1 MGQGAKEAR
10 VEILRRLL
18 TYAQKVAGIRAIL
31 GDVTDTRKRPLIPTV
46 RIVRNAFAMILVRL
60 GSLNAL
66 EQTRSSRF
74 WSQWLGG
81 AIPSADTVGR
91 VFALTDCDTIR
102 DGIHEVYTRLK
113 RNKALKPPWHGLVA
127 LVLDGH
133 ESSASYRRCCPGCL
147 QRTIHT
153 TGEDHIQYYHRNVT
167 AQLVTDGMPFL
178 VDAEP
183 QKPGEDELAAAVR
196 LLDRVAQNYPRAF
209 DVVAGDALY
218 CQAPFF
224 EFVVGLGKDVLAVLK
239 DERRNLLQD
248 AQGLFEHMEPTRIR
262 DGSRQRCTWDA
273 EGFRS
278 WPSLDRPVRVVRS
291 METTTVRRQL
301 DKQEETLVSDW
312 MWVTTLSSSRASTNA
327 VVHLAHHRWDIE
339 NQGFNEA
346 VNQWHSDHVYKHDPT
361 AILAFWL
368 LTMLVINV
376 FRAFYPRN
384 LKPQRRRN
392 SSMLHI
398 ARRLAAELY
407 QGPGNHVLPIPT

>member
-1 MGQGAKEAR
+1 
-10 VEILRRLL
+10 
-18 TYAQKVAGIRAIL
+18 
-31 GDVTDTRKRPLIPTV
+31 
-46 RIVRNAFAMILVRL
+46 MILVRL

-66 EQTRSSRF
+66 EQTKPCRF
-74 WSQWLGG
+74 WKHWLSGP
-81 AIPSADTVGR
+81 IPSADTVGR

-102 DGIHEVYTRLK
+102 AGIHEVYSRLK
-113 RNKALKPPWHGLVA
+113 RNKTLQPSWHGLVP

-147 QRTIHT
+147 QRTVHT
-153 TGEDHIQYYHRNVT
+153 ANGDRIQYYHRNVT
-167 AQLVTDGMPFL
+167 AQLITDDMPFL
-178 VDAEP
+178 LDAEP
-183 QKPGEDELAAAVR
+183 QKAGEDELAAAMR
-196 LLDRVAQNYPRAF
+196 LVDRVVQNYPRAF

-218 CQAPFF
+218 AQAPFF
-224 EFVVGLGKDVLAVLK
+224 EFVLERGKDVLAVLK

-248 AQGLFEHMEPTRIR
+248 AQGLFEHVEPTQTQ
-262 DGSRQRCTWDA
+262 DGRHQRCTWDA

-278 WPSLDRPVRVVRS
+278 WPSLDRQVRVVRS
-291 METTTVRRQL
+291 LETTTVRRQL

-312 MWVTTLSSSRASTNA
+312 MWVTTLSSLRASTNA
-327 VVHLAHHRWDIE
+327 VVDLGHHRWDIE

-376 FRAFYPRN
+376 FRAFYLRN
-384 LKPQRRRN
+384 LKPQRRRD

-407 QGPGNHVLPIPT
+407 QGLGKHVLPVPT

>member
-1 MGQGAKEAR
+1 M
-10 VEILRRLL
+10 
-18 TYAQKVAGIRAIL
+18 
-31 GDVTDTRKRPLIPTV
+31 TDSRKRPLIPTR
-46 RIVRNAFAMILVRL
+46 RIVRSAFVMILTRL

-74 WSQWLGG
+74 WNHWLGG
-81 AIPSADTVGR
+81 PIPSADTVGR

-102 DGIHEVYTRLK
+102 AGIHEVYTRLK
-113 RNKALKPPWHGLVA
+113 RNKALQPPWHGLVL

-133 ESSASYRRCCPGCL
+133 ESNASYRRCCPGCL

-153 TGEDHIQYYHRNVT
+153 AGGDRIQYYHRNVT
-167 AQLVTDGMPFL
+167 AQLITDDMPFL

-183 QKPGEDELAAAVR
+183 QQASEDELATAIR
-196 LLDRVAQNYPRAF
+196 LVNRVVQNYPRAF

-218 CQAPFF
+218 AQAPFF
-224 EFVVGLGKDVLAVLK
+224 EFVLKLGKDVLAVLK

-248 AQGLFEHMEPTRIR
+248 AQGLFECLEPIQTQ
-262 DGSRQRCTWDA
+262 DGTHPRCTWDA

-278 WPSLDRPVRVVRS
+278 WPSLDHPVRVVRS
-291 METTTVRRQL
+291 LETTTIRRQL

-312 MWVTTLSSSRASTNA
+312 MWVTTLSSSRASTKA
-327 VVHLAHHRWDIE
+327 VVDLGHHRWDIE
-339 NQGFNEA
+339 NRGFNES
-346 VNQWHSDHVYKHDPT
+346 VNQWHSDHVYRHDPT

-368 LTMLVINV
+368 LAMLVINV
-376 FRAFYPRN
+376 FGAFYLRN
-384 LKPQRRRN
+384 LKPQHRRD

-407 QGPGNHVLPIPT
+407 QGLGRHVLPIPT

>member
-1 MGQGAKEAR
+1 M
-10 VEILRRLL
+10 
-18 TYAQKVAGIRAIL
+18 
-31 GDVTDTRKRPLIPTV
+31 TDSRKRPLIPTW
-46 RIVRNAFAMILVRL
+46 RIVRSAFVMILTRL

-74 WSQWLGG
+74 WNQWLGG
-81 AIPSADTVGR
+81 PIPSADTVGR

-102 DGIHEVYTRLK
+102 AGIHEVYTRLK
-113 RNKALKPPWHGLVA
+113 RNKALESPWHGLIA

-133 ESSASYRRCCPGCL
+133 ESNASYRRCCPGCL

-153 TGEDHIQYYHRNVT
+153 AGGDRIQYYHRNVT
-167 AQLVTDGMPFL
+167 AQLITDDMPFL

-183 QKPGEDELAAAVR
+183 QKAGEDELAAAMRLVNRVVR
-196 LLDRVAQNYPRAF
+196 NYPRAF

-218 CQAPFF
+218 AQAPFF
-224 EFVVGLGKDVLAVLK
+224 EFVLELGKDVLAVLK

-248 AQGLFEHMEPTRIR
+248 AQGLFKYMEPTQTQ
-262 DGSRQRCTWDA
+262 DGTHQRCTWDA

-278 WPSLDRPVRVVRS
+278 WPSLDRPIRVVRS
-291 METTTVRRQL
+291 LETTTVRRQL

-327 VVHLAHHRWDIE
+327 VVDLGHSRWDIE
-339 NQGFNEA
+339 NQGFNES
-346 VNQWHSDHVYKHDPT
+346 VNQWHSDHVYRHDPT

-368 LTMLVINV
+368 LAMLVINV
-376 FRAFYPRN
+376 FRAFYLRN
-384 LKPQRRRN
+384 LKPQRRCDG
-392 SSMLHI
+392 SMLHI

-407 QGPGNHVLPIPT
+407 QGLGRHVLPIPT

>member
-1 MGQGAKEAR
+1 
-10 VEILRRLL
+10 
-18 TYAQKVAGIRAIL
+18 
-31 GDVTDTRKRPLIPTV
+31 
-46 RIVRNAFAMILVRL
+46 MIMTQL

-74 WSQWLGG
+74 WSKWLGG
-81 AIPSADTVGR
+81 PIPSADTVGR

-102 DGIHEVYTRLK
+102 TGVHGVYTRLK
-113 RNKALKPPWHGLVA
+113 RNKALEPPWHGLVP

-153 TGEDHIQYYHRNVT
+153 ADEDHIQYYHRNVT
-167 AQLVTDGMPFL
+167 AQLITNDIPFL

-183 QKPGEDELAAAVR
+183 QKPGEDELAAAMR
-196 LLDRVAQNYPRAF
+196 LVDRVVHNYPRAF

-224 EFVVGLGKDVLAVLK
+224 EFVCELGKDVLAVLK

-248 AQGLFEHMEPTRIR
+248 AQGLFEHMEPTQTQ
-262 DGSRQRCTWDA
+262 DGTGQRCTWDA

-327 VVHLAHHRWDIE
+327 VVSLGHSRWDIE
-339 NQGFNEA
+339 NQGFNESA
-346 VNQWHSDHVYKHDPT
+346 NQWHSDHVYRHDPT

-368 LTMLVINV
+368 LTMLVMNV
-376 FRAFYPRN
+376 FRAFYLRN
-384 LKPQRRRN
+384 LKPQCRCD

-398 ARRLAAELY
+398 VRRLAAELY
-407 QGPGNHVLPIPT
+407 QGLGRHVLPIPT

>member
-1 MGQGAKEAR
+1 M
-10 VEILRRLL
+10 
-18 TYAQKVAGIRAIL
+18 
-31 GDVTDTRKRPLIPTV
+31 TDSRKRPLIPTW
-46 RIVRNAFAMILVRL
+46 RIVRSAFVMILTRL

-74 WSQWLGG
+74 WNQWLGG
-81 AIPSADTVGR
+81 PIPSADTVGR

-102 DGIHEVYTRLK
+102 AGIHEVYTRLK
-113 RNKALKPPWHGLVA
+113 RNKALESPWHGLIA

-133 ESSASYRRCCPGCL
+133 ESNASYRRCCPGCL

-153 TGEDHIQYYHRNVT
+153 AGGDRIQYYHRNVT
-167 AQLVTDGMPFL
+167 AQLITDDMPFL

-183 QKPGEDELAAAVR
+183 QKAGEDEVAAAIR
-196 LLDRVAQNYPRAF
+196 LVDRVVRDYPRAF
-209 DVVAGDALY
+209 DVVLADALY
-218 CQAPFF
+218 AQAPFF
-224 EFVVGLGKDVLAVLK
+224 EFVLELGKDVLAVLK

-248 AQGLFEHMEPTRIR
+248 AQGLFKYMEPTQTQ
-262 DGSRQRCTWDA
+262 DGTHQRCTWDA

-278 WPSLDRPVRVVRS
+278 WPSLDRPIRVVRS
-291 METTTVRRQL
+291 LETTTVRRQL

-327 VVHLAHHRWDIE
+327 VVDLGHSRWDIE
-339 NQGFNEA
+339 NQGFNES
-346 VNQWHSDHVYKHDPT
+346 VNQWHSDHVYRHDPT

-368 LTMLVINV
+368 LAMLVINV
-376 FRAFYPRN
+376 FRAFYLRN
-384 LKPQRRRN
+384 LKPQRRCD

-407 QGPGNHVLPIPT
+407 QGLGRHVLPIPT

>member
-1 MGQGAKEAR
+1 
-10 VEILRRLL
+10 
-18 TYAQKVAGIRAIL
+18 
-31 GDVTDTRKRPLIPTV
+31 
-46 RIVRNAFAMILVRL
+46 MILARL

-74 WSQWLGG
+74 WGEWLGG
-81 AIPSADTVGR
+81 PIPSADTVGR

-102 DGIHEVYTRLK
+102 AGIHEVYTRLK
-113 RNKALKPPWHGLVA
+113 RNKALEPPWHCLLL

-133 ESSASYRRCCPGCL
+133 ESNASYRRCCPGCL

-153 TGEDHIQYYHRNVT
+153 ASGDRIQYYHRNVT
-167 AQLVTDGMPFL
+167 AQLITNDMPFL

-183 QKPGEDELAAAVR
+183 QKAGEDELATAMR
-196 LLDRVAQNYPRAF
+196 LVNRVVQNYPRAF

-218 CQAPFF
+218 AQAPFF
-224 EFVVGLGKDVLAVLK
+224 ELVLKLGKDVLAVLK

-248 AQGLFEHMEPTRIR
+248 AQGLFEYLEPIQTQ
-262 DGSRQRCTWDA
+262 DGTRQRCTWDA

-278 WPSLDRPVRVVRS
+278 WPSLDRPIRVVRS
-291 METTTVRRQL
+291 LETTTIRRQL

-312 MWVTTLSSSRASTNA
+312 IWVTTLSSSRAPTKA
-327 VVHLAHHRWDIE
+327 VVDLGHRRWDIE
-339 NQGFNEA
+339 NRGFNES

-368 LTMLVINV
+368 LAMLVINV
-376 FRAFYPRN
+376 FGAFYLRN
-384 LKPQRRRN
+384 LKPQRRRD

-407 QGPGNHVLPIPT
+407 QGLGRHVLPIPT